1 MQIEQIQE
9 EVKIESS
16 KGRVG
21 EIIREVEAVEELVK
35 KRLALKEER
44 VEQLLKEIEIE
55 NEEKVHLYQIN
66 CQLQKELA
74 QIKQSRI

>member
-1 MQIEQIQE
+1 M
-9 EVKIESS
+9 KIESS

-66 CQLQKELA
+66 CQL
-74 QIKQSRI
+74 